1 MSTTSTTF
9 TLVGIRAHERPPL
22 GDPLRA
28 SDLKY
33 IESRAV
39 SREYAQQEGWH
50 RSGNRIGIPVRDATG
65 NVVNVRRHMPPPR
78 ADDAPKT
85 INTTG
90 KGSPTRLAGIDRL
103 ARDGSWVFVCGG
115 EFDTAAAVSA
125 GLEAVNGSNGE
136 SSVPRGS
143 HLDPLKGLRVGI
155 ALDADDAGRM
165 AARKWAKALQ
175 TVAAEVRII
184 ELPNGTDVND
194 WFVSG
199 KTADDLVA
207 LAESS
212 PIYGLTTRRD
222 TADLLQ
228 MAMDKADS
236 EGSRDGA
243 GFWLA
248 CQLRDERYTTE
259 EAWPILEAYQQA
271 VEHDKEPPYTATAAR
286 VNLDQ
291 AFGHEPRKP
300 SGKGED
306 AGTPA
311 LEDGPLAV
319 YVGERFRGRFAY
331 VSQLK
336 DWLENRGPV
345 WKPSSSTT
353 IVEAVRLEL
362 KRLFDIELA
371 KGTNLNAIT
380 ALLRRARIENVAA
393 LLKGILEEPYGAWD
407 NHPDHLNTPD
417 GVVDLRTGKVEPH
430 SDAYRFTAITRVS
443 YNPAASSE
451 RWTQALSALPEELHE
466 HVQLLFGQAIT
477 GYPPD
482 HDKVTFLQGGGENGK
497 SSQLDGIT
505 LALGSFAGP
514 VPEKVMLAKP
524 GESVPEMMELRGK
537 RLVVLEEMPQG
548 GRLST
553 KRLKDV
559 AGTKSMNGRPL
570 YGKTVVW
577 DATHTMFVTSNHRPP
592 VTETDTGTWR
602 RLQMIVYPYRFV
614 RAGRLKRG
622 ERRGDPALRHHF
634 RTVPEEAVL
643 AWLVAGAQRWYALG
657 MRTPVAPAA
666 IQAATDAWRLLAD
679 DVMQFAEEHL
689 VFDREGVV
697 LANDLWKTFDAWAKD
712 HNRQGWNNN
721 TYADRFEEHPMFKE
735 RGVYR
740 DRRRVD
746 LATVSRPR
754 GLVGPG
760 PRLVNADDAHEAR
773 KGLSGGGGGNT
784 KQKIWLGLKWRE
796 KP

>member
-1 MSTTSTTF
+1 M
-9 TLVGIRAHERPPL
+9 PPL
-22 GDPLRA
+22 GTPLTS
-28 SDLKY
+28 SDLDY
-33 IESRAV
+33 LSSRAV
-39 SREYAQQEGWH
+39 SLEYATEEGWH
-50 RSGNRIGIPVRDATG
+50 RSGNRIGIPVRDANG
-65 NVVNVRRHMPPPR
+65 DVVNVRRHLPPPR
-78 ADDAPKT
+78 PDDVPKT
-85 INTTG
+85 LNTKG
-90 KGSPTRLAGIDRL
+90 KGSPTRLAGIDRIS
-103 ARDGSWVFVCGG
+103 AADGWVFVCGG

-125 GLEAVNGSNGE
+125 GLAAVNGSNGE
-136 SSVPRGS
+136 GSVPRGQ
-143 HLDPLKGLRVGI
+143 HLDPLKGFRVCV
-155 ALDADDAGRM
+155 ALDADDAGRI
-165 AARKWAKALQ
+165 AARKWAAALQ
-175 TVAAEVRII
+175 KVAAEVRII
-184 ELPNGTDVND
+184 DLPDGMDVND
-194 WFVSG
+194 WFMSG
-199 KTADDLVA
+199 RTAAEFVA
-207 LAESS
+207 LVEAA
-212 PIYGLTTRRD
+212 PVYGLTTRRD
-222 TADLLQ
+222 TAELLR
-228 MAMDKADS
+228 MALDKTDS
-236 EGSRDGA
+236 GEGRDDTGL
-243 GFWLA
+243 WLA
-248 CQLRDERYTTE
+248 CQLRDERYTRD
-259 EAWPILEAYQQA
+259 EAWAIMQAYQQA
-271 VEHDKEPPYTATAAR
+271 VEHDKESPYTESAAK
-286 VNLDQ
+286 VSLGQ
-291 AFGHEPRKP
+291 AFDRDARKP
-300 SGKGED
+300 SGKGEE

-336 DWLENRGPV
+336 DWLENKGTV

-353 IVEAVRLEL
+353 VVEAVRVEL

-393 LLKGILEEPYGAWD
+393 LLKGILEEPYGSWD
-407 NHPDHLNTPD
+407 NHPNHLNTPT
-417 GVVDLRTGKVEPH
+417 GVVDLRTGIVEPH

-443 YNPAASSE
+443 YNPAAVSK
-451 RWTQALSALPEELHE
+451 RWTQALGALPDELHE
-466 HVQLLFGQAIT
+466 HMQVLFGQAIT
-477 GYPPD
+477 GFPPD

-497 SSQLDGIT
+497 SSILDGIK

-559 AGTKSMNGRPL
+559 AGTATLDGRPL

-577 DATHTMFVTSNHRPP
+577 QATHTMFVTSNHRPP

-602 RLQMIVYPYRFV
+602 RLQMVVFPYRFV
-614 RAGRLKRG
+614 RSGRLKRN
-622 ERRGDPALRHHF
+622 EKRGDPALRHHF

-643 AWLVAGAQRWYALG
+643 AWLVEGAKRWYSLG
-657 MRTPVAPAA
+657 MRTPDAPAA
-666 IQAATDAWRLLAD
+666 IQEATDAWRLLAD
-679 DVMQFAEEHL
+679 DVMQFAQEFL

-697 LANDLWKTFDAWAKD
+697 LANDLWSTFDAWAKA

-746 LATVSRPR
+746 PAKISRPR
-754 GLVGPG
+754 GVAGPG
-760 PRLVNADDAHEAR
+760 PHIRPDDAQAAHAGR
-773 KGLSGGGGGNT
+773 SGNGGGNS
-784 KQKIWLGLKWRE
+784 KQKIWLGLRWRE